1 MAQRSRRLWD
11 AVQLTASVVTYYTAT
26 SVRAKNLWITAT
38 NPNAVAYLV
47 TIYLIKT
54 GGSASDSMNV
64 VTYQRTILPGQ
75 TVIFYECCG
84 HVLENGD
91 FIQAKCDTASKIVFM
106 GSGDEVSIGS

>member
-11 AVQLTASVVTYYTAT
+11 AIQLTGAVVTYYTAT
-26 SVRAKNLWITAT
+26 NVRAKNLWVTAT
-38 NPNAVAYLV
+38 NPNTTAYLV

-54 GGSASDSMNV
+54 GTTASDTVNV

-75 TVIFYECCG
+75 TVVFYELCG

-91 FIQAKCDTASKIVFM
+91 FIQAKCDTASKIIFM
-106 GSGDEVSIGS
+106 GSGDEVSV